1 LRIPQ
6 LKNKKEKEMKKLS
19 IVMLVLL
26 FSFSFVFANGTTET
40 APAAEPVVEEVKPAG
55 TTEVVWW
62 TYFGKANVSYL
73 QKIIDAYN
81 ASQTDYHVTI
91 EYQGSQAEMI
101 AKIQSTRSEDLPA
114 LFNCA
119 IENIGMLIPA
129 DYCIEA
135 QTFLDKDKEGWP
147 ELDKTYAAFRSA
159 YSDKEGNLVG
169 YPNGVSYPTIYYNK
183 NLLAKAGIDPMTLT
197 STEEVY
203 AACKKLVSEGYCTYG
218 IGFHPDG
225 GYYFNASLAR
235 EAVLAFDNTDGYT
248 GDITKCLYTDGGK
261 VQESVT
267 KYLEFYKKLYSEK
280 LAVAYGS
287 NYSSE
292 IIPLLASGDCAMMM
306 GVISMTTKVLTGVA
320 GNFEVGVIP
329 CPSVTPEGKRG
340 GEPSGG
346 TGLFIANNG
355 DKWEMQ
361 GGYEFM
367 KFCSKGEWA
376 GYFAS
381 ATGYLAPNTDAY
393 NSEVYQNYM
402 ANTFPAISVVY
413 DSLAKS
419 DDSAK
424 MPLCAISSTIKAAN
438 KLAIET
444 VANEPTD
451 ASIAQ
456 AIQTA
461 QATIQDAIDLYNLSN
476 N

>member
-1 LRIPQ
+1 
-6 LKNKKEKEMKKLS
+6 MKKLS
-19 IVMLVLL
+19 IVLL
-26 FSFSFVFANGTTET
+26 LLIFSFSFVFANGTEEK
-40 APAAEPVVEEVKPAG
+40 APVASVEEEVKPTG

-62 TYFGKANVSYL
+62 TYFGKANVEYL
-73 QKIIDAYN
+73 QKVIDAFN
-81 ASQTDYHVTI
+81 ESQTDYHVTI

-101 AKIQSTRSEDLPA
+101 AKMQSTQLSDLPA

-129 DYCIEA
+129 DYCINA
-135 QTFLDKDKEGWP
+135 QEFMDKDKNGWP
-147 ELDKTYAAFRSA
+147 ELENTYVAFRSA
-159 YSDKEGNLVG
+159 YSDQDGNLVG

-183 NLLAKAGIDPMTLT
+183 TLLAKAGIDPMSLT

-203 AACKKLVSEGYCTYG
+203 AACKKLVSEGYCSYG

-235 EAVLAFDNTDGYT
+235 EAVIAYDNTNGYT

-261 VQESVT
+261 VQQAVT
-267 KYLEFYKKLYSEK
+267 KYLEFYKKLYAEK

-306 GVISMTTKVLTGVA
+306 GVISMTTKVLSGV
-320 GNFEVGVIP
+320 GSNFEVGVIP
-329 CPSVTPEGKRG
+329 CPSVTSQGKRG

-355 DKWEMQ
+355 NKWEMQ

-393 NSEVYQNYM
+393 NSEVYQNYLH
-402 ANTFPAISVVY
+402 NIFPAISVVY
-413 DSLAKS
+413 DSLSKS

-424 MPLCAISSTIKAAN
+424 MPLCAISSTIKSAN

-444 VANEPTD
+444 VANDPTD
-451 ASIAQ
+451 TAIQQ
-456 AIQTA
+456 AIVTA
-461 QATIQDAIDLYNLSN
+461 QETIQDAIDLYNLSN
-476 N
+476 